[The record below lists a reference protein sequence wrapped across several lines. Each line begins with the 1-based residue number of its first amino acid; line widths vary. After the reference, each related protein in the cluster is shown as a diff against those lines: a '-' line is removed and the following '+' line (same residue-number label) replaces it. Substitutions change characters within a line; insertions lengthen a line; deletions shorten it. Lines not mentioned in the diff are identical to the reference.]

1 MENFSTQWFTAYYL
15 SLGAL
20 LLSYGIY
27 LLFKTDSIRQF
38 LIDAAGHEQPPKVW
52 RTILKYLLLFTIPGL
67 ILSFIPFSL
76 IELIFSLWSLFII
89 FMAGQLLVLWPQ
101 TSGAIMNSS
110 DDLLKKIRYVAAN
123 MIIIGIVLFMLCYL
137 LLERTTSV

>member
-27 LLFKTDSIRQF
+27 LLVKTESIRQF
-38 LIDAAGHEQPPKVW
+38 LVDAAADEQPPNVW
-52 RTILKYLLLFTIPGL
+52 RTVLKYLLLFTIPGL
-67 ILSFIPFSL
+67 ILSFFPLSW
-76 IELIFSLWSLFII
+76 IELIFSIWSLFII
-89 FMAGQLLVLWPQ
+89 FMAGQLLLLWSQ
-101 TSGAIMNSS
+101 TSRAIIKAG
-110 DDLLKKIRYVAAN
+110 DELLKKIRYVAAN

-137 LLERTTSV
+137 LLERATSI

>member
-27 LLFKTDSIRQF
+27 LMFKTESIRQF
-38 LIDAAGHEQPPKVW
+38 LVDAAADEQPPKVW
-52 RTILKYLLLFTIPGL
+52 RTVLKYLLLFTIPGL
-67 ILSFIPFSL
+67 VLSFFPLSW

-89 FMAGQLLVLWPQ
+89 FMAGQLLLLWPQ
-101 TSGAIMNSS
+101 TSRAIIKAG
-110 DDLLKKIRYVAAN
+110 DELLKKIRYVAAN

-137 LLERTTSV
+137 LLERTTSI

>member
-15 SLGAL
+15 ALGSL
-20 LLSYGIY
+20 LLSYGVY
-27 LLFKTDSIRQF
+27 LLFKTDSIHRY
-38 LIDAAGHEQPPKVW
+38 LIESASDSQPPKVW

-67 ILSFIPFSL
+67 ILSFIPLSW
-76 IELIFSLWSLFII
+76 IELIFSVWSLFII

-101 TSGAIMNSS
+101 TSKAIIQTG
-110 DDLLKKIRYVAAN
+110 DDLKKKIRYVAAN

-137 LLERTTSV
+137 LLERRTVI